1 MATDRQVQLIDAAAL
16 GSIDAAAQLAEG
28 YFKGEFGTKP
38 NYEKSL
44 KWAKYA
50 AKRGNE
56 EAAHL
61 VEVITAME
69 A

>member
-28 YFKGEFGTKP
+28 YFKGEFGAKP
-38 NYEKSL
+38 NYEKAL

-69 A
+69 T